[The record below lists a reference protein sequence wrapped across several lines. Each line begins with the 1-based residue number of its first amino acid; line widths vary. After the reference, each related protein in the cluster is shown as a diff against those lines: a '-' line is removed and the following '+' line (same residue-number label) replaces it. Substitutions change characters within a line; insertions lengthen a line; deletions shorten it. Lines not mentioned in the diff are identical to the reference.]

1 MVGTSLRLRH
11 VQIQQL
17 PSLYWNG
24 EQLIGSVEQRDVHVL
39 LPARLVSFRHEM
51 MPAAATAA
59 IYAAIRLRAARLFSS
74 LGAVRVDALIQQV
87 SEDQLSI
94 VMLAMPETVLNQ
106 IVQAAQDQG
115 KQVKAIQVAELLEQ
129 VPDGGVVCIHNEA
142 VLFDFDTGVIKQVC
156 VLGAADDAQYA
167 ARLERERL
175 RLGIQDQQ
183 TGGAIKH
190 PQHNFLAPCI
200 NAKPAWWKQRSV
212 RLGGIAAASVLMIA
226 LLVIWDVFQ
235 HAQARDAALAQL
247 EQLEPL
253 ANKLQQRREEMKAH
267 AVWFD
272 DRLQMTP
279 ALHLLSQHLPALNET
294 KQIYLSRV
302 RLTQDSNG
310 IAEGIAHDR
319 ETLLAFIERLRQ
331 NKHIAAVTLR
341 SSRNQDKRSQSVVFE
356 LIVRLA
362 DHVVQDLQTA
372 SKGVDDATS

>member
-1 MVGTSLRLRH
+1 MVGISMRLRH

-51 MPAAATAA
+51 MPAAATTA
-59 IYAAIRLRAARLFSS
+59 IYAAIRLRAARLFAS

-106 IVQAAQDQG
+106 IVQAAQDLG
-115 KQVKAIQVAELLEQ
+115 KQVKAIQVAEFLEQ

-142 VLFDFDTGVIKQVC
+142 VLFDFDAGVIKQVC
-156 VLGAADDAQYA
+156 VLGAADDAHYA

-175 RLGIQDQQ
+175 RLGIHDQQ

-310 IAEGIAHDR
+310 IAEGVAHDR